1 MPALCDDQLETTHTA
16 EVHWS
21 TGTILA
27 VFFASSLI
35 SAVFFGLGYSFVRGG
50 NTKPAVASTEVP
62 AVSQSSSHHA
72 AGAFSQGA
80 AARTDPTVTRD
91 SGGYTMV
98 QVEASANRKEAERLV
113 VRLRKK
119 GFRAGIYR
127 GRHDRFLHIQVGPY
141 KNEQEAQSARHRLIA
156 SGYHAILKTAS

>member
-1 MPALCDDQLETTHTA
+1 MPVLCDETTDVPNTT

-21 TGTILA
+21 TGTILT

-35 SAVFFGLGYSFVRGG
+35 SAVFFGLGYSFSRGG
-50 NTKPAVASTEVP
+50 NTKPPVASTEVP
-62 AVSQSSSHHA
+62 TVSQSSSRHA
-72 AGAFSQGA
+72 TGAFNQGA
-80 AARTDPTVTRD
+80 AARTGPTVTRD
-91 SGGYTMV
+91 SRGYTMV

-113 VRLRKK
+113 ARLRKK

-141 KNEQEAQSARHRLIA
+141 KSEQEAQSARHRLIA